1 MAIVELCGLALMLA
15 AVATVTPAGA
25 AFLAGLVMVVW
36 AAWRD
41 LERRAH

>member
-25 AFLAGLVMVVW
+25 VFGAGLALVVW

-41 LERRAH
+41 MERR